1 MNFKTDSTKK
11 FGWKQIAI
19 IVVILGVAAF
29 KFYEKRK
36 AEQAANV
43 RDGGGVG
50 QIDLDPKLD
59 LDHQLK
65 NGTDSQ
71 QASDSKPK
79 LDFTGLKSNSR
90 NNSSAGQSKQPPEKS
105 STNETT
111 AGRKKS
117 SKPYLRNGSRGAKI
131 SPAGLTYTSSRS
143 GEHRTEHV
151 LRHASDQPNRAG
163 NHGVFDADGD
173 DVFRLIDEAYGLIK
187 KNSKQVRK
195 DKPRAG
201 EEDKAAYEIDMKRRI
216 GYRGGKSGNRAGKPA
231 LKKIK
236 LVLADDRVITAY
248 PY

>member
-19 IVVILGVAAF
+19 IAVILGVAAF

-36 AEQAANV
+36 AEQAANGQN
-43 RDGGGVG
+43 GGGVA
-50 QIDLDPKLD
+50 QLD
-59 LDHQLK
+59 LDQELDLDSQLK
-65 NGTDSQ
+65 KDAGSRQTP
-71 QASDSKPK
+71 AGKPK
-79 LDFTGLKSNSR
+79 LDFTGLKSESPK
-90 NNSSAGQSKQPPEKS
+90 NSSSGKTTKPAVKRS
-105 STNETT
+105 SND
-111 AGRKKS
+111 ASPVVKKS
-117 SKPYLRNGSRGAKI
+117 TQPYLRSGSRGAKV

-151 LRHASDQPNRAG
+151 LRHANDMPNRPG

-201 EEDKAAYEIDMKRRI
+201 EEYKAAYEVDMRRRI
-216 GYRGGKSGNRAGKPA
+216 GYRGGKSGNRAGKPP
-231 LKKIK
+231 LRKIK